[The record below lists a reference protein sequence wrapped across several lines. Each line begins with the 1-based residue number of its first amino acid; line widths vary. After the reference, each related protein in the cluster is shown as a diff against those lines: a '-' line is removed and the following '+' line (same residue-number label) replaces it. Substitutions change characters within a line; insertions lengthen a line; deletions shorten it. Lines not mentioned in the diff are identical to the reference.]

1 MYKTF
6 IIIASILLFASPA
19 MGQYTDHRD
28 HKLDS
33 LESVVAPW
41 TQERIASAS
50 REEKD
55 RLTDAFE
62 ELMWGYCQINPSR
75 SLYFARKT
83 YTLSLQE
90 LWLNQAFQAAKMIG
104 QHHWA
109 AGQID
114 SAKANFA
121 TALSIADRMALKEPL
136 PGKPNGYKD
145 ATIDDAY
152 SSLYGAIG
160 NLYSSIDSLPQA
172 MDYYRRAGEIFE
184 KNGWNENSSNLY
196 HNMGETW
203 LDAGDLKQAEPCYK
217 KAILYGEKADDPLL
231 IAEAK
236 SGLGALYLEKG
247 NTTRALQYLKEADE
261 YFSANEDQEYRS
273 RIYTLDLTG
282 KVLEAQKRQRTL
294 IATIAAIAALLLL
307 AAIFILLKMFR
318 TRRQLQEADVVIG
331 EVLAEHEGNTDDEI
345 LPYAQDDKGAANHAE
360 QGAEPSICHA
370 ERSEASVPAPEL
382 TDREASVLPL
392 LAQGLTSK
400 EIASKLFLTEQTI
413 KWYRMRLLEKFKAK
427 NTAEMLSKARE
438 AGML

>member
-1 MYKTF
+1 MNKPL
-6 IIIASILLFASPA
+6 IIIASMLLIASPA

-50 REEKD
+50 REEKN
-55 RLTDAFE
+55 RLSDAFE

-83 YTLSLQE
+83 YALCLQE

-114 SAKANFA
+114 SAKANFE
-121 TALSIADRMALKEPL
+121 TALAIADRMARKEPL
-136 PGKPNGYKD
+136 PGKPDGYKD

-160 NLYSSIDSLPQA
+160 NMYSTLDSIPQA
-172 MDYYRRAGEIFE
+172 MEYYSKAGELFE

-203 LDAGDLKQAEPCYK
+203 LDAGDIEQAEPCYK
-217 KAILYGEKADDPLL
+217 KALLYGEKADDPLL

-236 SGLGALYLEKG
+236 SGLGALYLEIG
-247 NTTRALQYLKEADE
+247 ETTKALQYLKEADE

-294 IATIAAIAALLLL
+294 IATIATIAALLLL
-307 AAIFILLKMFR
+307 AAVFILLKMFR
-318 TRRQLQEADVVIG
+318 TRRQLKEADVVIG
-331 EVLAEHEGNTDDEI
+331 EILAEHGESTEDNT
-345 LPYAQDDKGAANHAE
+345 
-360 QGAEPSICHA
+360 SHA
-370 ERSEASVPAPEL
+370 ERSEASVLAPEL

-427 NTAEMLSKARE
+427 NTAEMLSKARD